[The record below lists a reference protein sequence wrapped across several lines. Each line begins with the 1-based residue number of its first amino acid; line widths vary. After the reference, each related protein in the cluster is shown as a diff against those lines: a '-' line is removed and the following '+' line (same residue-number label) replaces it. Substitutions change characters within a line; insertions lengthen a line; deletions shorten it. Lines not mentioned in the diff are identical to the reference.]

1 MLEGTDECLVG
12 VADEYEEEEIVDDEG
27 DMMDVEDEGA
37 TAQVRD
43 MGGDMR
49 MWVYMQWERDG

>member
-1 MLEGTDECLVG
+1 MG

-37 TAQVRD
+37 TAQV
-43 MGGDMR
+43 GDMR
-49 MWVYMQWERDG
+49 GV